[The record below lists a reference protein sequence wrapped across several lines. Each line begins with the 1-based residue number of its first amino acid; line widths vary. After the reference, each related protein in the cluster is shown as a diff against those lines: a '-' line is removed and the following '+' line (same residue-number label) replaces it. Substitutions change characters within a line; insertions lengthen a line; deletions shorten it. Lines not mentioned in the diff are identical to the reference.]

1 MSRFLKRRFRL
12 VKPHARPLTY
22 LPVVPGRLEF
32 AIEVRRRILAERPAV
47 VAVELP
53 ETLEEPW
60 LDAVQRLPQISV
72 IFYNDADSSRR
83 SDDEPESA
91 IYVPVEPADPFV
103 EAIRS
108 AQEIGAQ
115 IVFADPDSGERPHL
129 PDTYPDTYALNSIP
143 LSQYVEAY
151 RVYPQA
157 RTEELERYAAGIAWK
172 LQGADPLAQVLVVLS
187 LNLLDPVLD
196 AMEKPQP
203 EPAAPPARESA
214 AREPA
219 SGVPGRDHRRVSV
232 PAGALRDVPR
242 RDARPQHDR
251 SPRSQI
257 ALFREAEHAYDLNT
271 GEKMHHWQRRM
282 LARYSRNLAL
292 THHDL
297 TASLFDLTIAAR
309 SIVDD
314 NYAWDVWETA
324 SRYSHQHSVTD
335 IETVRISG
343 DEVWLNTRRIRLR
356 RRLPSTKRRLAN
368 PRLKPRRKEKFP
380 GEWASE
386 LNGASICSYPP
397 EDLVIEDY
405 GRFLKKKG
413 KSILSE
419 ERATV
424 EPFTTSLLD
433 GIDLR
438 ETIRNWH
445 EGKIFVR
452 NVQKIHGEV
461 GSVVVIFDE
470 DRDDR
475 YNYMTTWLG
484 EHQNESDMA
493 FYSTRPFEHLIGPG
507 IGRAEYGGFLMSL
520 PARRMYDVWPDPD
533 YDFAE
538 TKAERLLLAGLDYSM
553 QRFVVYVA
561 AKPPRSIFRNIA
573 ARFGRTIVYI
583 PIGQL
588 SPVTLKKIRV
598 VHVLDGYDKR
608 DRQRIHL
615 VGGGRLPPEAA
626 DTLNYFLIGEPPNGP
641 AGGCARIGVTA
652 AMSAR

>member
-1 MSRFLKRRFRL
+1 MSGGIGPLSEGQLPDWSGLDRGRFS
-12 VKPHARPLTY
+12 Y

-32 AIEVRRRILAERPAV
+32 ATEVRRRILTEKPGV

-53 ETLEEPW
+53 ETLESVY
-60 LDAVQRLPQISV
+60 LDAIQRIPQISV
-72 IFYNDADSSRR
+72 IFYTDPATRMR
-83 SDDEPESA
+83 QTEGEPEQA
-91 IYVPVEPADPFV
+91 VYVPVEPADPFV

-108 AQEIGAQ
+108 AQEIGADV
-115 IVFADPDSGERPHL
+115 VFVDPDSNERPHL
-129 PDTYPDTYALNSIP
+129 PDSYPDSYALTSIS
-143 LSQYVEAY
+143 LSRYVEAY
-151 RVYPQA
+151 RVYPQE
-157 RTEELERYAAGIAWK
+157 RSDELERFAGGIAWK
-172 LQGADPLAQVLVVLS
+172 LQGTDPLARVMVVLS

-203 EPAAPPARESA
+203 EP
-214 AREPA
+214 
-219 SGVPGRDHRRVSV
+219 DRR
-232 PAGALRDVPR
+232 R
-242 RDARPQHDR
+242 RDDLQLVNPHPECLGEITSEYPFLQERYEMFRVEMQEPSMVDRPKVQM
-251 SPRSQI
+251 
-257 ALFREAEHAYDLNT
+257 AVFREAEHAWVLNT
-271 GEKMHHWQRRM
+271 GEKMHRWQRRL

-292 THHDL
+292 AHHDL

-309 SIVDD
+309 SIVDE

-324 SRYSHQHSVTD
+324 SRYSHQQTISD
-335 IETVRISG
+335 IETVKISG
-343 DEVWLNTRRIRLR
+343 DEVWLNTKRIRLR
-356 RRLPSTKRRLAN
+356 RRLPSTKRRLGN
-368 PRLKPRRKEKFP
+368 LGLKPRKKEKFP

-397 EDLVIEDY
+397 EDIVIEDF

-413 KSILSE
+413 KSVLSE

-424 EPFTTSLLD
+424 EPFTASLLD

-445 EGKIFVR
+445 ERKIYVR

-470 DRDDR
+470 DAEGR

-493 FYSTRPFEHLIGPG
+493 FYSTYPFEHLIGPG

-520 PARRMYDVWPDPD
+520 PARRMYDVWADPD

-538 TKAERLLLAGLDYSM
+538 TKAERLLLAGLDYSI
-553 QRFVVYVA
+553 QKYVVYVA
-561 AKPPRSIFRNIA
+561 AKPPRSVFRNIA

-588 SPVTLKKIRV
+588 SPVTMKKLRV

-608 DRQRIHL
+608 D
-615 VGGGRLPPEAA
+615 
-626 DTLNYFLIGEPPNGP
+626 
-641 AGGCARIGVTA
+641 
-652 AMSAR
+652 SAKEFIW

>member
-1 MSRFLKRRFRL
+1 MSGETGSPPEATEPSWSSLQRGRFS
-12 VKPHARPLTY
+12 Y

-32 AIEVRRRILAERPAV
+32 SIEVRRRILAERPAV

-53 ETLEEPW
+53 ETLEEAY
-60 LDAVQRLPQISV
+60 LDAIQRLPQISV
-72 IFYNDADSSRR
+72 IFYNDPVTRSRPRQESDADSDQS
-83 SDDEPESA
+83 

-115 IVFADPDSGERPHL
+115 IVFADPDTNERPHL
-129 PDTYPDTYALNSIP
+129 PDSYPDSYALTSIP
-143 LSQYVEAY
+143 LSRYVEAY
-151 RVYPQA
+151 RVYPQE
-157 RTEELERYAAGIAWK
+157 RTDELERFAGGIAWK
-172 LQGADPLAQVLVVLS
+172 LQGADPFARVLVVLS
-187 LNLLDPVLD
+187 LNLVDPVLD

-203 EPAAPPARESA
+203 EPARRRREDLQLVNAHPECLGEITSEYPFLQERYEMFRVEM
-214 AREPA
+214 REPA
-219 SGVPGRDHRRVSV
+219 MVDRPRV
-232 PAGALRDVPR
+232 
-242 RDARPQHDR
+242 QM
-251 SPRSQI
+251 
-257 ALFREAEHAYDLNT
+257 ALFREAEHAYVLNT
-271 GEKMHHWQRRM
+271 GEKMHRWQRRL

-292 THHDL
+292 MHHDL

-309 SIVDD
+309 SIVDE

-324 SRYSHQHSVTD
+324 SRYSHQQTASD
-335 IETVRISG
+335 IETVMISG
-343 DEVWLNTRRIRLR
+343 GEVWLNTKRIRLR
-356 RRLPSTKRRLAN
+356 RRLPSTKRRLGN
-368 PRLKPRRKEKFP
+368 LGLKPRKKEKFP

-397 EDLVIEDY
+397 EDMVIEDF
-405 GRFLKKKG
+405 GCFLKKKG
-413 KSILSE
+413 KSVLSE
-419 ERATV
+419 ERSTV
-424 EPFTTSLLD
+424 EPFTASLLD

-452 NVQKIHGEV
+452 NIQKIYGEV

-470 DRDDR
+470 DVASDGSAGR

-493 FYSTRPFEHLIGPG
+493 FYSTYPFEHLIGPG

-520 PARRMYDVWPDPD
+520 PARRMYDVWADPD

-538 TKAERLLLAGLDYSM
+538 TKAERLLLAGLDYSI
-553 QRFVVYVA
+553 QKYVVYVG

-573 ARFGRTIVYI
+573 ARFGRTIVYL

-588 SPVTLKKIRV
+588 SPVTMKKIRV

-608 DRQRIHL
+608 DGAKEFIW
-615 VGGGRLPPEAA
+615 
-626 DTLNYFLIGEPPNGP
+626 
-641 AGGCARIGVTA
+641 
-652 AMSAR
+652 

>member
-1 MSRFLKRRFRL
+1 MSGGTGSHPESHPDPESHPERPAIPDWSSLERGRFC
-12 VKPHARPLTY
+12 Y

-32 AIEVRRRILAERPAV
+32 ATEVRRRILAERPAV

-53 ETLEEPW
+53 DTLEQVYLE
-60 LDAVQRLPQISV
+60 AIQRLPQISV
-72 IFYNDADSSRR
+72 IFYNDADNNASGRLTSG
-83 SDDEPESA
+83 DDAERA
-91 IYVPVEPADPFV
+91 IYVPVEPADPFI
-103 EAIRS
+103 EAVRT
-108 AQEIGAQ
+108 AQEIGAEV
-115 IVFADPDSGERPHL
+115 VFADPDANERPHL

-143 LSQYVEAY
+143 LNKYVEAY
-151 RVYPQA
+151 RVYPQP
-157 RTEELERYAAGIAWK
+157 RSDEVEQFAAGIAWK
-172 LQGADPLAQVLVVLS
+172 LQGADPFARVLVVVS
-187 LNLLDPVLD
+187 LNLVDPVLD
-196 AMEKPQP
+196 AMETPQP
-203 EPAAPPARESA
+203 EPRRRRRENLQLVNPHPECLGEITSEYPFLQE
-214 AREPA
+214 RYEMFRVEMHEPA
-219 SGVPGRDHRRVSV
+219 MVDRARV
-232 PAGALRDVPR
+232 
-242 RDARPQHDR
+242 QM
-251 SPRSQI
+251 
-257 ALFREAEHAYDLNT
+257 ALFREAEHSYILNT
-271 GEKMHHWQRRM
+271 GEKVHSWQRRM

-292 THHDL
+292 IHRDL

-309 SIVDD
+309 SIVDE

-324 SRYSHQHSVTD
+324 SRYSHQQTVTD

-343 DEVWLNTRRIRLR
+343 DEVWLNTKRIHLR
-356 RRLPSTKRRLAN
+356 RRLPSTKRRLGN
-368 PRLKPRRKEKFP
+368 LGLKPRKKEKFP

-397 EDLVIEDY
+397 EDMVIEDF

-413 KSILSE
+413 KSVLSE

-424 EPFTTSLLD
+424 EPFTASLLD

-452 NVQKIHGEV
+452 NVSKMHGEV
-461 GSVVVIFDE
+461 GSVIVVFDE
-470 DRDDR
+470 DREGG

-493 FYSTRPFEHLIGPG
+493 FYSTYPFDHLVGPG

-520 PARRMYDVWPDPD
+520 PARRMYDVWADPD

-538 TKAERLLLAGLDYSM
+538 TKAERLLLAGLDYSI
-553 QRFVVYVA
+553 QKYVVYVA
-561 AKPPRSIFRNIA
+561 AKPPRSVFRNIA

-588 SPVTLKKIRV
+588 SPVTMKKIRV

-608 DRQRIHL
+608 EKAKEYIW
-615 VGGGRLPPEAA
+615 
-626 DTLNYFLIGEPPNGP
+626 
-641 AGGCARIGVTA
+641 
-652 AMSAR
+652 

>member
-1 MSRFLKRRFRL
+1 MSGETGWFPENNPPEAEPSDQDWSSLQRGRFS
-12 VKPHARPLTY
+12 Y

-32 AIEVRRRILAERPAV
+32 SIEVRRRILADRPAV

-53 ETLEEPW
+53 ETLQ
-60 LDAVQRLPQISV
+60 DAYLIAIQRLPQISV
-72 IFYNDADSSRR
+72 IFYNDPLTHARPR
-83 SDDEPESA
+83 PESGA
-91 IYVPVEPADPFV
+91 ESEQSIYVPVEPADPFV

-115 IVFADPDSGERPHL
+115 VVFADPDTNERPHL
-129 PDTYPDTYALNSIP
+129 PDTYPDSYALTSIP
-143 LSQYVEAY
+143 LSRYVEAY
-151 RVYPQA
+151 RVYPQE
-157 RTEELERYAAGIAWK
+157 RTDELERFAGGIAWK
-172 LQGADPLAQVLVVLS
+172 LQGADPFARVMVVLS
-187 LNLLDPVLD
+187 LNLVDPVLD
-196 AMEKPQP
+196 AMEKPQS
-203 EPAAPPARESA
+203 EPS
-214 AREPA
+214 
-219 SGVPGRDHRRVSV
+219 RR
-232 PAGALRDVPR
+232 R
-242 RDARPQHDR
+242 RDDLQLVNAHPECLGEITSEYPFLQERYEMFRVEMRERGMIDRPRVQM
-251 SPRSQI
+251 
-257 ALFREAEHAYDLNT
+257 ALFREAEHAYVLNT
-271 GEKMHHWQRRM
+271 GEKMHRWQRRL

-309 SIVDD
+309 SIVDE

-324 SRYSHQHSVTD
+324 SRYSHQQTSTD
-335 IETVRISG
+335 IETVMISG
-343 DEVWLNTRRIRLR
+343 EEVWLNTRRIRLR
-356 RRLPSTKRRLAN
+356 RRLPSTKRRLGN
-368 PRLKPRRKEKFP
+368 LGLKPRRKEKFP

-397 EDLVIEDY
+397 EDMVIEDF

-413 KSILSE
+413 KSVLSE

-424 EPFTTSLLD
+424 EPFTASLLD

-445 EGKIFVR
+445 DGKIFVR
-452 NVQKIHGEV
+452 NIQKIYGEV

-470 DRDDR
+470 DVTPNGESAGR

-493 FYSTRPFEHLIGPG
+493 FYSTYPFEHLIGPG

-520 PARRMYDVWPDPD
+520 PARRMYDVWADPD

-538 TKAERLLLAGLDYSM
+538 TKAERLLLAGLDYSI
-553 QRFVVYVA
+553 QKYVVYVG

-588 SPVTLKKIRV
+588 SPVTMKKIRV

-608 DRQRIHL
+608 
-615 VGGGRLPPEAA
+615 E
-626 DTLNYFLIGEPPNGP
+626 
-641 AGGCARIGVTA
+641 
-652 AMSAR
+652 SAKAFIW